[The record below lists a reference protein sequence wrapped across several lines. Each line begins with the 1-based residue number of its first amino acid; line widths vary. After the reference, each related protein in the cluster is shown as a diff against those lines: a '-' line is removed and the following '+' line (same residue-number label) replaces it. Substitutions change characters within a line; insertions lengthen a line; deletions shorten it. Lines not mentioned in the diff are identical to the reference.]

1 MTMQQSALFL
11 DVTKKTAGDPSRAQ
25 KLRQMADKLD
35 SRIEQ
40 KRNTHRG
47 ANLTWKRQKEIEA
60 ANTEA
65 DAMEEQQVLMRALAD
80 LWESGKVPAHLQQ
93 LKHGTQF
100 SDIVSDV
107 SRLRRGYTVNGLL
120 EIAEWAQGVLDGA
133 QNGDRDRQRQIDRL
147 VAEVRLAKIP
157 GFFPTPSEVS
167 DQMLSHTY
175 LDPGTRVLE
184 PQAGDGQ
191 LADAIQTCFP
201 GVAITC
207 VEWNHKLRSI
217 LELKGYPVLEQDDFL
232 EVTQDG
238 WDAIIMNPPFEKMAD
253 VDHVMHAY
261 KLVKAGGYLI
271 SVVSESPFF
280 NSNQKGKDFRA
291 WLDMVGGEA
300 YDLPAGAFKESGT
313 GVKARFIVVRK

>member
-1 MTMQQSALFL
+1 MTMQQSALFQI
-11 DVTKKTAGDPSRAQ
+11 KPKRDPSRGH
-25 KLRQMADKLD
+25 KLRQMADKLGP
-35 SRIEQ
+35 RIEQ

-47 ANLTWKRQKEIEA
+47 ANLTWKRQKEIES
-60 ANTEA
+60 ANAEA

-80 LWESGKVPAHLQQ
+80 MWEAGNVPTYLVD
-93 LKHGTQF
+93 LRHGTQF
-100 SDIVSDV
+100 NDLVYEA
-107 SRLRRGYTVNGLL
+107 RRSMNGRPPLSKTH
-120 EIAEWAQGVLDGA
+120 AMTDWAVQVISGA
-133 QNGDRDRQRQIDRL
+133 ASGDRDRQRQIDRL
-147 VAEVRLAKIP
+147 VADARLANIP
-157 GFFPTPSEVS
+157 SFFPTPGAVS
-167 DQMLSHTY
+167 DQMLDH
-175 LDPGTRVLE
+175 LLLEPGARVLE

-191 LADAIQTCFP
+191 LADAVQARFP

-207 VEWNHKLRSI
+207 VEWNFKLRSI

-232 EVTQDG
+232 EVGEGG

-261 KLVKAGGYLI
+261 DLLEPDGVLV

-291 WLDMVGGEA
+291 WLKLVGGEV

-313 GVKARFIVVRK
+313 GIKARYIVIRK